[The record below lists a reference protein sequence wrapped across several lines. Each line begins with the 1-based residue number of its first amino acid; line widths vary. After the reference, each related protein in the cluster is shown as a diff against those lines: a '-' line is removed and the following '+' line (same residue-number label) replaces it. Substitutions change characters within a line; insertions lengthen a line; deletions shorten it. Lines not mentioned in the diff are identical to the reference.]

1 LRIGDT
7 IAAEAEQPMAMIHDD
22 PSQEQPTAPAVPPRV
37 TVVLPCLD
45 EAAMVGQTVRQA
57 IDGIAAAGVRGEV
70 LVVDNGSS
78 DGSAEVAAAAGA
90 RVVAEPVRGYGAALR
105 RGFALARGDYVV
117 MADADMTYDLAEIS
131 RFVAELDSGA
141 DLVMGN
147 RMGRIEPGAMPWLHR
162 RVGNPLLTMT
172 LNVLYGSS
180 IGDAHC
186 GLRALR
192 RSGLERL
199 DLRTNGMELASEMI
213 IQAAKHDLDIRELE
227 IAYRSRLGT
236 SKLASFRDGWRHL
249 RLLLVHSPTYLFLI
263 PGAALVAL
271 GGVAMLVVLAR
282 FDLLGRQWD
291 LHALIAGALLTIVG
305 AQIVGL
311 GLVARTYGSYYMGAR
326 ERWFE
331 RASRRFRLE
340 HGLLLGALIGLPGIA
355 ATIFIVVRWAGRGF
369 GELSEVRLAVAAATL
384 VILGAQVFFTSFV
397 LSIIGL
403 RRSG

>member
-1 LRIGDT
+1 
-7 IAAEAEQPMAMIHDD
+7 MIHDER
-22 PSQEQPTAPAVPPRV
+22 SHEQPTVPAVPPRV

-45 EAAMVGQTVRQA
+45 EAAMVGDVVRQA
-57 IDGIAAAGVRGEV
+57 WKGIAAAGVSGEV
-70 LVVDNGSS
+70 LVIDNGSS

-105 RGFALARGDYVV
+105 RGFALAQGDYVV

-131 RFVAELDSGA
+131 RLLAELDSGA

-162 RVGNPLLTMT
+162 RIGNPLLTRT
-172 LNVLYGSS
+172 LNVLYGAH

-213 IQAAKHDLDIRELE
+213 IQAAKQGLVIREVR
-227 IAYRSRLGT
+227 IAYRPRLGV
-236 SKLASFRDGWRHL
+236 SKLSSFRDGWRHL
-249 RLLLVHSPTYLFLI
+249 RLLLVHSPAHLFLI
-263 PGAALVAL
+263 PGAAVAGL
-271 GGVAMLVVLAR
+271 GVAAMLVVLTR
-282 FDLLGRQWD
+282 LDVLGRQWD

-305 AQIVGL
+305 AQILAL
-311 GLVARTYGSYYMGAR
+311 GLVAHTYGSYYMGAR
-326 ERWFE
+326 ERWFD
-331 RASRRFRLE
+331 RARGRWRLE

-355 ATIFIVVRWAGRGF
+355 ATVVIVVQWVNRGF
-369 GELSEVRLAVAAATL
+369 GELSEVRLAVVAATL

-403 RRSG
+403 RRMG

>member
-1 LRIGDT
+1 
-7 IAAEAEQPMAMIHDD
+7 MIHDER
-22 PSQEQPTAPAVPPRV
+22 SHEQPTVPAVPPRV

-45 EAAMVGQTVRQA
+45 EAAMVGDVVRQA
-57 IDGIAAAGVRGEV
+57 WKGIAAAGLSGEV
-70 LVVDNGSS
+70 LVIDNGSS

-105 RGFALARGDYVV
+105 RGFALAQGDYVV

-131 RFVAELDSGA
+131 RLVAELDSGA

-162 RVGNPLLTMT
+162 RIGNPLLTRT
-172 LNVLYGSS
+172 LNVLYGAH

-213 IQAAKHDLDIRELE
+213 IQAAKQGLVIREVR
-227 IAYRSRLGT
+227 IAYRPRLGV
-236 SKLASFRDGWRHL
+236 SKLSSFRDGWRHL
-249 RLLLVHSPTYLFLI
+249 RLLLVHSPAHLFLI
-263 PGAALVAL
+263 PGAAVAGL
-271 GGVAMLVVLAR
+271 GVAAMLVVLTR
-282 FDLLGRQWD
+282 LDVLGRQWD

-305 AQIVGL
+305 AQILAL
-311 GLVARTYGSYYMGAR
+311 GLVAHTYGSYYMGAR
-326 ERWFE
+326 ERWFD
-331 RASRRFRLE
+331 RARGRWRLE

-355 ATIFIVVRWAGRGF
+355 ATVVIVVQWVNRGF
-369 GELSEVRLAVAAATL
+369 GELSEVRLAVVAATL

-403 RRSG
+403 RRMG

>member
-1 LRIGDT
+1 
-7 IAAEAEQPMAMIHDD
+7 
-22 PSQEQPTAPAVPPRV
+22 
-37 TVVLPCLD
+37 
-45 EAAMVGQTVRQA
+45 
-57 IDGIAAAGVRGEV
+57 
-70 LVVDNGSS
+70 
-78 DGSAEVAAAAGA
+78 
-90 RVVAEPVRGYGAALR
+90 
-105 RGFALARGDYVV
+105 
-117 MADADMTYDLAEIS
+117 
-131 RFVAELDSGA
+131 
-141 DLVMGN
+141 
-147 RMGRIEPGAMPWLHR
+147 
-162 RVGNPLLTMT
+162 
-172 LNVLYGSS
+172 
-180 IGDAHC
+180 
-186 GLRALR
+186 
-192 RSGLERL
+192 
-199 DLRTNGMELASEMI
+199 MELASEMI

-236 SKLASFRDGWRHL
+236 SKLSSFRDGWRHL

>member
-1 LRIGDT
+1 
-7 IAAEAEQPMAMIHDD
+7 MIHDER
-22 PSQEQPTAPAVPPRV
+22 SHEQPTVPAVPPRV

-45 EAAMVGQTVRQA
+45 EAAMVGDVVRQA
-57 IDGIAAAGVRGEV
+57 WKGIAAAGVSGEV
-70 LVVDNGSS
+70 LVIDNGSS

-105 RGFALARGDYVV
+105 RGFALAQGDYVV

-131 RFVAELDSGA
+131 RLLAELDSGA

-162 RVGNPLLTMT
+162 RIGNPLLTRT
-172 LNVLYGSS
+172 LNVLYGAH

-213 IQAAKHDLDIRELE
+213 IQAAKQGLVIREVR
-227 IAYRSRLGT
+227 IAYRPRLGV
-236 SKLASFRDGWRHL
+236 SKLSSFRDGWRHL
-249 RLLLVHSPTYLFLI
+249 RLLLVHSPAHLFLI
-263 PGAALVAL
+263 PGAAVAGL
-271 GGVAMLVVLAR
+271 GVAAMLVVLTR
-282 FDLLGRQWD
+282 LDVLGRQWD

-305 AQIVGL
+305 AQILAL
-311 GLVARTYGSYYMGAR
+311 GLVAHTYGSYYMGAH
-326 ERWFE
+326 ERWFD
-331 RASRRFRLE
+331 RARGRWRLE

-355 ATIFIVVRWAGRGF
+355 ATVVIVVQWVNRGF
-369 GELSEVRLAVAAATL
+369 GELSEVRLAVVAATL

-403 RRSG
+403 RRMG

>member
-1 LRIGDT
+1 
-7 IAAEAEQPMAMIHDD
+7 MAMIHHE
-22 PSQEQPTAPAVPPRV
+22 PSQEQPAAQATPPRV

-45 EAAMVGQTVRQA
+45 EEATVGKAVRQA
-57 IDGIAAAGVRGEV
+57 FDGIAALGMTGEV

-78 DGSAEVAAAAGA
+78 DGSAEVAAEAGA

-105 RGFALARGDYVV
+105 RGFALARGEYVV
-117 MADADMTYDLAEIS
+117 LADADMTYDLVEIS
-131 RFVAELDSGA
+131 RFIAELDSGA
-141 DLVMGN
+141 DLVIGN
-147 RMGRIEPGAMPWLHR
+147 RMGRMEAGAMPWLHR
-162 RVGNPLLTMT
+162 RVGNPLLTGT
-172 LNVLYGSS
+172 LNVLYGSA

-192 RSGLERL
+192 RSSLERL
-199 DLRTNGMELASEMI
+199 DLRTTGMELASEMI

-227 IAYRSRLGT
+227 IAYRSRVGA
-236 SKLASFRDGWRHL
+236 SKLSSFRDGWRHL
-249 RLLLVHSPTYLFLI
+249 RLLLVHSPTHLFLI
-263 PGAALVAL
+263 PGAALMQLGVA
-271 GGVAMLVVLAR
+271 AMLVVLTR
-282 FDLLGRQWD
+282 LDLLGRQWD

-331 RASRRFRLE
+331 RASRRCRLE